1 MFTNTQFCL
10 PASSLKSKELNL
22 KHAKQ
27 RVDFFQDAFISGH
40 EKKIEAMHYLN
51 HLITRLDSNADLN
64 TLDWMDDV
72 AQIEQY
78 CFESLK
84 RTCAEFQDYLA
95 QRKLHKP
102 REYFPTVSHAFEFL
116 TKVAPVKF
124 VDGAWLYA
132 VLEQADL
139 HAHQDLI
146 LIYLE
151 ELGLGD
157 AQANHVCMYQDLLHQ
172 YGLERFIEPLSPVYY
187 EQAAVQLALAYVGVE
202 DLAWVIGFNLGYEQ
216 LPLHLLISN
225 YELQELGI
233 DPQYF
238 NVHITIDNLH
248 NGHAKRSIGAFY
260 QGLSTAKDRASYLK
274 KVKQGYL
281 LNDIGKSSTQIIAE
295 LDLEQFVL
303 QVFQD
308 KARVGQFIH
317 NDKCQFAG
325 QTINQWLSDPNQ
337 IQDFLNILIEKNW
350 IIRNEAVE
358 NSRFWQMIDQPNGR
372 MFGVFN
378 STEKQVIKDW
388 IQGAS
393 LSTRLKPIHSQQHS
407 NAQTII
413 QSNTG
418 EDEFELRQLKKSM
431 QHSNDLSHQ
440 LSLLKRYLAPD
451 LHATPIGLWA
461 TQHYT
466 QLLFPSHRI

>member
-22 KHAKQ
+22 KNAKQ
-27 RVDFFQDAFISGH
+27 RVNFFQDAFISGH
-40 EKKIEAMHYLN
+40 EKKNEAIRHLN
-51 HLITRLDSNADLN
+51 HLVSQLDSSTDLSP
-64 TLDWMDDV
+64 LDWIDDV
-72 AQIEQY
+72 TQIEQY
-78 CFESLK
+78 CYTHLQ
-84 RTCAEFQDYLA
+84 RTCTKFQNYLA
-95 QRKLHKP
+95 RRKQQQA
-102 REYFPTVSHAFEFL
+102 REYFPTASHAFEFL
-116 TKVAPVKF
+116 TKVTPVKF
-124 VDGAWLYA
+124 VDGAWLYS

-139 HAHQDLI
+139 QAHQDLI
-146 LIYLE
+146 LTYLE

-157 AQANHVCMYQDLLHQ
+157 PMANHVCMYQDLLRQH
-172 YGLERFIEPLSPVYY
+172 GLERFIEPLSPIYY
-187 EQAAVQLALAYVGVE
+187 EQAAVQLALAHVGVD
-202 DLAWVIGFNLGYEQ
+202 DLAWVIGFNLAYEQ

-248 NGHAKRSIGAFY
+248 NGHAKRSIDAFY
-260 QGLSTAKDRASYLK
+260 QGLSTAKDQAIYIKR
-274 KVKQGYL
+274 VKQGYL

-325 QTINQWLSDPNQ
+325 KTINQWLSDPDQ
-337 IQDFLNILIEKNW
+337 IQDFLNILIEKKW
-350 IIRNEAVE
+350 IIQNEAVE
-358 NSRFWQMIDQPNGR
+358 NSRFWHMIDQPNGR

-378 STEKQVIKDW
+378 ATEKQIIKDW
-388 IQGAS
+388 IQGAR
-393 LSTRLKPIHSQQHS
+393 LSTRLKPTHLEHST
-407 NAQTII
+407 AQTSK
-413 QSNTG
+413 QLKTN
-418 EDEFELRQLKKSM
+418 EDEFELGQLKKSI
-431 QHSNDLSHQ
+431 QQSNDLKHQ
-440 LSLLKRYLAPD
+440 LSLLKPYLAPN
-451 LHATPIGLWA
+451 LHATATGLWA

-466 QLLFPSHRI
+466 RLLFPAHRI